1 MRKILAIAWK
11 ELYTFFRDRNLLL
24 LSFATPLVLS
34 TIIGMAFGG
43 LGDSDAPDFADIPLA
58 VVNLDEGVDL
68 QEAINLQEQILNLDA
83 LPFDLNNWAL
93 SLGDSGIG
101 LGSLPDDG
109 STLNFGDQLAGILLS
124 RPAASGMLEGA
135 GIDVAEI
142 GCSLLDESEDA
153 GAVSFAAGGSL
164 DDLLDATA
172 VPDANLARAAV
183 DSGEYV
189 TAVIIPPDFS
199 SRMIPSFVFDEDGR
213 LRTQTLAEAGS
224 VEVYANNGRPISA
237 RIVHSIVDGVVNQ
250 FLRINVALSAT
261 LETSANTLLDS
272 FDRGDFDLSAV
283 DISAPVA
290 ALQDLDTAVIE
301 PLGCLIVPGAS
312 NITIAQQPL
321 DALQEAPPFA
331 RMIVPIGASQAVFFA
346 LFTGVFGI
354 HSIYEERRQ
363 WTLQRLIVSPTPRI
377 YLLAGKLLGNL
388 VTVFLQI
395 LILLAALTLIASA
408 VIGEPTLIWGGNI
421 AVILVVILALAL
433 CVSGLGVF
441 VVGLARTPEQV
452 VLFGPMINISLA
464 VLGGAFAFAL
474 PEQVARLSLIY
485 WGVDAYTKLA
495 NSQADVA
502 VNLLV
507 LFGQGVLLFMLGAWL
522 FKRRI
527 NL

>member
-93 SLGDSGIG
+93 SFGDSGIG

-124 RPAASGMLEGA
+124 RPAASVMLEGA

-153 GAVSFAAGGSL
+153 GAVSFAAGSSL
-164 DDLLDATA
+164 DDLLDATS
-172 VPDANLARAAV
+172 VSDANLARAAV

-189 TAVIIPPDFS
+189 AAVIIPPGFS

-237 RIVHSIVDGVVNQ
+237 RIVHSIVEGVVNQ
-250 FLRINVALSAT
+250 FVRINVAFSAT

-321 DALQEAPPFA
+321 DALQEAPQFA
-331 RMIVPIGASQAVFFA
+331 RAIVPIGASQAVFFA

-377 YLLAGKLLGNL
+377 YLLAGKLLGNI

-395 LILLAALTLIASA
+395 LILLAALTIVASA
-408 VIGEPTLIWGGNI
+408 VVGEPTLIWGSNI
-421 AVILVVILALAL
+421 AVILGVTLALSL

-441 VVGLARTPEQV
+441 VVGLAKTPEQV
-452 VLFGPMINISLA
+452 VLFGPVINISLA
-464 VLGGAFAFAL
+464 VLGGSFGFVL
-474 PEQVARLSLIY
+474 PDQAAQFSLIY

-495 NSQADVA
+495 NAQADIA

-507 LFGQGVLLFMLGAWL
+507 LFAQGAVLFLLGAWL
-522 FKRRI
+522 FKRRL

>member
-93 SLGDSGIG
+93 SFGDSGIG

-124 RPAASGMLEGA
+124 RPAASVMLEGA

-153 GAVSFAAGGSL
+153 GAVSFAAGSSL
-164 DDLLDATA
+164 DDLLDATS
-172 VPDANLARAAV
+172 VSDANLARAAV

-189 TAVIIPPDFS
+189 AAVIIPPGFS

-237 RIVHSIVDGVVNQ
+237 RIVHSIVEGVVNQ
-250 FLRINVALSAT
+250 FVRINVAFSAT

-331 RMIVPIGASQAVFFA
+331 RMIVPIGASQAVFLRTLYRCFRHPFHLRRA
-346 LFTGVFGI
+346 PAVDAATADCFTHAPHLPAGGQAAWEHRDRLPADSDSVGRPDYCRLR
-354 HSIYEERRQ
+354 SCRRADAYMGEQ
-363 WTLQRLIVSPTPRI
+363 YRRNPR
-377 YLLAGKLLGNL
+377 GDS
-388 VTVFLQI
+388 
-395 LILLAALTLIASA
+395 SA
-408 VIGEPTLIWGGNI
+408 V
-421 AVILVVILALAL
+421 VVRF
-433 CVSGLGVF
+433 GLGRVCRRA
-441 VVGLARTPEQV
+441 GQNT
-452 VLFGPMINISLA
+452 
-464 VLGGAFAFAL
+464 GAGCTLWTCDKHQPGRSWWFL
-474 PEQVARLSLIY
+474 RLRVA
-485 WGVDAYTKLA
+485 
-495 NSQADVA
+495 
-502 VNLLV
+502 
-507 LFGQGVLLFMLGAWL
+507 
-522 FKRRI
+522 
-527 NL
+527 